1 MDALRRAASVTA
13 HVRDAV
19 YASGVSTS
27 TLAQAADVPSDVL
40 EARLDGRDELT
51 IADLVNVGGFL
62 RLQPTS
68 FLKGA
73 TS

>member
-1 MDALRRAASVTA
+1 MDANRRAAQVVA
-13 HVRDAV
+13 NMRNAV
-19 YASGVSTS
+19 NTSGVPIPK
-27 TLAQAADVPSDVL
+27 LAQAADIPSDVL
-40 EARLDGRDELT
+40 DARLSGRDELT

-62 RLQPTS
+62 RLQPNS

>member
-1 MDALRRAASVTA
+1 MDAKRRAASVTA
-13 HVRDAV
+13 SVRAAV
-19 YASGVSTS
+19 NASGVSTS

-62 RLQPTS
+62 RMQPTR

>member
-1 MDALRRAASVTA
+1 MRRAAVIA
-13 HVRDAV
+13 ENVRDAAN
-19 YASGVSTS
+19 ASAVSIP
-27 TLAQAADVPSDVL
+27 TLAQAADIPSDVL

-51 IADLVNVGGFL
+51 IADLVSVGGFL
-62 RLQPTS
+62 RLQPTL